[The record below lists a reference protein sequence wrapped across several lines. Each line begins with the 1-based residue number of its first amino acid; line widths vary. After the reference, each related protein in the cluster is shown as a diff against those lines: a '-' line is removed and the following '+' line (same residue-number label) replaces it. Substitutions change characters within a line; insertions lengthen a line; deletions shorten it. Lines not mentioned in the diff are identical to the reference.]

1 MISSR
6 AKALTM
12 AVVTVTLLVC
22 SRPAAARQADTEE
35 GGTPGPAEVVRL
47 LDAYAV
53 VQAQDMLQLDDQQ
66 YPRFV
71 QRFRALQDARRR
83 VAQARLRLLQGLQRQ
98 ARRDVQADDAVWR
111 QGLIDLKALEDRG
124 RDEIAKSVAGVDEV
138 LTLRQQVR
146 FRLFEEQMERRKLE
160 LMTRARQAV
169 RPGARRP
176 AVR

>member
-1 MISSR
+1 MISTR
-6 AKALTM
+6 AKGFAASVVTM
-12 AVVTVTLLVC
+12 AVLLC
-22 SRPAAARQADTEE
+22 CRPADARQADTDE
-35 GGTPGPAEVVRL
+35 GTSPGPTEVVRL

-83 VAQARLRLLQGLQRQ
+83 TAQARLRLLQDLQRQ
-98 ARRDVQADDAVWR
+98 TRRDAREGDAVWR
-111 QGLIDLKALEDRG
+111 QGLADLKSLEDRG
-124 RDEIAKSVAGVDEV
+124 REEVARSLAALDEV
-138 LTLRQQVR
+138 LSLRQQVR

-160 LMTRARQAV
+160 LMARARQAV

-176 AVR
+176 VR